1 MGRKGLRVIEKS
13 EGIIGRVVSLALAN
27 AMAALSLCLRRSV
40 FRVLVNG
47 LLAGNREMKL
57 CKERPVSQA

>member
-40 FRVLVNG
+40 FRVWSTASWRVIV
-47 LLAGNREMKL
+47 K
-57 CKERPVSQA
+57 